1 MKEENK
7 KRNNKKQEII
17 PADTNIPATLDYSFT
32 EIAEQVIAETD
43 PDKLRNLYAL
53 FNTNQKKKNLLR
65 IIKLNKLLGNI
76 EDEAIERIEK
86 RPDEIDDKQLLDYL
100 QVISNQMDRSQKF
113 VDNIPDEPMIQVNNQ
128 TNTVNVNVNGVALD
142 RDSKTKVLDLFNEIM
157 KDLNKSSQK
166 VVEADVVEAKEEN
179 VIENE

>member
-1 MKEENK
+1 MKEQEK
-7 KRNNKKQEII
+7 KRNNKKEEIVKVDTQV
-17 PADTNIPATLDYSFT
+17 PANLDDSFS

-43 PDKLRNLYAL
+43 PDKLKSLYAL

-113 VDNIPDEPMIQVNNQ
+113 VDQVPDEPMIQVNNQ
-128 TNTVNVNVNGVALD
+128 TNTVNVNVNGVVLD

-157 KDLNKSSQK
+157 KDLNNSSQEIVEAQ
-166 VVEADVVEAKEEN
+166 VVESNDEN
-179 VIENE
+179 KNE